1 MNTIDLG
8 SLTLEDLDGET
19 RPEPP
24 AGASRE
30 QQAVHTLRQ
39 TPIRALGAE
48 ELSVL
53 LRQRESLESV
63 VSWALTLLEQD
74 PLTAGDFLPGGL
86 LVALTDIPLEFW
98 YGNANS
104 TARLRIV
111 TENLSAQDDLAT
123 YLPADH
129 EVWRQ
134 LEALRKAEIL

>member
-8 SLTLEDLDGET
+8 SMTLEDLDGET

-24 AGASRE
+24 AGASRA

-48 ELSVL
+48 ELYVL

-63 VSWALTLLEQD
+63 ASWALTLLEED
-74 PLTAGDFLPGGL
+74 PLSIGDLLPGGL
-86 LVALTDIPLEFW
+86 LLALTSIPPEFW
-98 YGNANS
+98 YGNAHS
-104 TARLRIV
+104 TARLRAVIESL
-111 TENLSAQDDLAT
+111 TAQDDLAT

-129 EVWRQ
+129 EIWQQ
-134 LEALRKAEIL
+134 LETLHKAEVL